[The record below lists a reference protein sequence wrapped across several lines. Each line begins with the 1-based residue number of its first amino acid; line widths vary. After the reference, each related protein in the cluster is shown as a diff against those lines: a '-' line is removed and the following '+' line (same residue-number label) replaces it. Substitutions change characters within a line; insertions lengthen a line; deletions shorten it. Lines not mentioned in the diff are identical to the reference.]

1 MSSERRKVVKG
12 KSPSKSSSSSSSSS
26 SAAASSSANLS
37 EAELNAELAGYA
49 DYFEELNAKKAKKV
63 ETEFEKIL
71 ATLEKTS
78 KEVASLSAA
87 AKRSPSPKSFAKI
100 EAQLAAASA
109 AAADLTLISQVRAKL
124 ESDYLLA
131 GTIIEDVLH
140 LPPSARCG
148 LVTSFLTDIHA
159 RVLKVSGAS
168 GKYAAGTTRK
178 LLNLFDASKHTSC
191 AHHRTD
197 KEFLSYLINVMETLF
212 DEGFFNEGTIDR
224 SGKHQLEAL
233 YNHFWNETTK
243 SSMGKAFVKR
253 GGSRTKKRR
262 RLNRSRSRKISVHRS

>member
-1 MSSERRKVVKG
+1 MSSERRKIKV
-12 KSPSKSSSSSSSSS
+12 KSPSKSSSSSSS
-26 SAAASSSANLS
+26 AAASSAANQS
-37 EAELNAELAGYA
+37 EAELNAELAGYTE
-49 DYFEELNAKKAKKV
+49 YFEKINAKKAAANAAAA
-63 ETEFEKIL
+63 TSFEKIL

-87 AKRSPSPKSFAKI
+87 ATRSPSPKSFAKI

-109 AAADLTLISQVRAKL
+109 AAADLTLIAQVKAKL

-148 LVTSFLTDIHA
+148 VVTSFLTDIHA

-168 GKYAAGTTRK
+168 GKYAGGTTRQ

-197 KEFLSYLINVMETLF
+197 KEFLSYLIQVMKILF

-224 SGKHQLEAL
+224 SGKRQLEVL
-233 YNHFWNETTK
+233 YNGLWNETTK

-253 GGSRTKKRR
+253 GGSRTKRR
-262 RLNRSRSRKISVHRS
+262 RRCSRTRKI

>member
-12 KSPSKSSSSSSSSS
+12 KSPSKSSSSSSSS

-49 DYFEELNAKKAKKV
+49 DYFEKINAKKAKTA

-87 AKRSPSPKSFAKI
+87 ATRSPSPKSFAKI

-109 AAADLTLISQVRAKL
+109 AAADLTLISQVKAKL

-131 GTIIEDVLH
+131 RTIIEDVLH

-159 RVLKVSGAS
+159 RVLKVSDAS
-168 GKYAAGTTRK
+168 GKYAAGTTRQ

-197 KEFLSYLINVMETLF
+197 KEFLSYLIRVMETLF

-224 SGKHQLEAL
+224 SGKRQLEVL
-233 YNHFWNETTK
+233 YNGLWNETTK

-253 GGSRTKKRR
+253 GGSYTKKRR
-262 RLNRSRSRKISVHRS
+262 RLNRSRKI